1 MEQYLNLLERILE
14 HGEKRGDRTGVGTYS
29 LFGEELEFD
38 LQDGFPAVTTKKLM
52 FKSVAVEL
60 LWFLRG
66 DTNLQFLHEHDVHIW
81 DDNAFQAYLEHHNQA
96 DEYEK
101 GSDRWNE
108 ARDDYVNRVQTDE
121 QFAEEEGVL
130 GPVYGKQ
137 WREWE
142 NSDGERIDQ
151 IDRVIENIQS
161 NPLSRRHIVSAWNA
175 GEIHKMALAPCHAAV
190 QFYVRDG
197 TYLDAQMYQRSAD
210 MLLGVPFNIASYSL
224 LTHMAAQV
232 TGYEPGVFYHRFG
245 DAHIYQNHVEQVQTQ
260 LSRTPYDR
268 PSLHLNPAVDDIDD
282 FGWDDIELRGYEHDP
297 PIRAPMAV

>member
-1 MEQYLNLLERILE
+1 MRQYLDLLERILE
-14 HGEKRGDRTGVGTYS
+14 HGETRGDRTGVGTYS

-38 LQDGFPAVTTKKLM
+38 LQKGFPAVTTKKLM

-66 DTNLQFLHEHDVHIW
+66 GTDLSFLHEHDVHIW
-81 DDNAFQAYLEHHNQA
+81 DDNAFQAYLQRHDRA
-96 DEYEK
+96 DDHEK
-101 GSDRWNE
+101 GSDRWKE
-108 ARDDYVNRVQTDE
+108 ARDEYIERVENDE
-121 QFAEEEGVL
+121 QFAKTEGTL

-137 WREWE
+137 WRDWE
-142 NSDGERIDQ
+142 SVDGERIDQ
-151 IDRVIENIQS
+151 IDRVIEQIRN

-175 GEIHKMALAPCHAAV
+175 GEIHKMALAPCHIIV
-190 QFYVRDG
+190 QFYVRDDA
-197 TYLDAQMYQRSAD
+197 YLDAQMYQRSAD

-245 DAHIYQNHVEQVQTQ
+245 DAHIYQNHVEQVETQ
-260 LSRTPYDR
+260 LDRTPYDR
-268 PSLHLNPAVDDIDD
+268 PELRLNPDISDIDD
-282 FGWDDIELRGYEHDP
+282 FTFDDIELRNYEHDP